1 MKKIKYFLSLGVAVI
16 LAMAIGITCFA
27 AESNFSD
34 EKKFV
39 DSNDY
44 TYITSAVK
52 DDVSS
57 TPEVKITAIYDANK
71 NDSNYKQIYVK
82 GTSLGTGVLVTKGS
96 WVEVPIPSGS
106 SIKGNN
112 ILLYGKGHNPS
123 LDCYVSGYW
132 NVH

>member
-1 MKKIKYFLSLGVAVI
+1 MICFCFIITLEHIVLWNSAVTNRKERLYEKIKYFLSLGVAAI
-16 LAMAIGITCFA
+16 LVMAIGITCFA

-39 DSNDY
+39 
-44 TYITSAVK
+44 
-52 DDVSS
+52 
-57 TPEVKITAIYDANK
+57 
-71 NDSNYKQIYVK
+71 DSNYKQIYVK

>member
-1 MKKIKYFLSLGVAVI
+1 MKKKKLFFTLGVAMI

-34 EKKFV
+34 EKIFV
-39 DSNDY
+39 DSNQY

-52 DDVSS
+52 DNANS

-71 NDSNYKQIYVK
+71 NDSDYRQIYVR
-82 GTSLGTGVLVTKGS
+82 GTSIGTSILVSKGS
-96 WVEVPIPSGS
+96 WVEVPIPSGANRV
-106 SIKGNN
+106 GNN

-132 NVH
+132 NAH

>member
-39 DSNDY
+39 
-44 TYITSAVK
+44 
-52 DDVSS
+52 
-57 TPEVKITAIYDANK
+57 
-71 NDSNYKQIYVK
+71 DSNYKQIYVK

>member
-1 MKKIKYFLSLGVAVI
+1 MKKRSFFFTLGVAMI

-27 AESNFSD
+27 AESNFSN
-34 EKKFV
+34 EKIFV
-39 DSNDY
+39 DSNQY

-52 DDVSS
+52 DNVNS
-57 TPEVKITAIYDANK
+57 TPEVKITAIYDADK
-71 NDSNYKQIYVK
+71 NDSDYRQIYVR
-82 GTSLGTGVLVTKGS
+82 GTSIGTSILVSKGS
-96 WVEVPIPSGS
+96 WVEVPIPAGAN
-106 SIKGNN
+106 IVGNN